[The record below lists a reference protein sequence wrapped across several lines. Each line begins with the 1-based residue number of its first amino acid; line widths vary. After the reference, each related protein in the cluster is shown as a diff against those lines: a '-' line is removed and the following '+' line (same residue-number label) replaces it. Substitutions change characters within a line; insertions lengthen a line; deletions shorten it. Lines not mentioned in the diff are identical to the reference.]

1 MTDRSNDASIL
12 YDRFATVLRWSSK
25 TVSSLRY
32 YFYVSS
38 RLPAEFLS
46 WQYVQSL
53 SSATGCE
60 NYCEYS
66 CFRYQPGNIMHR
78 ERHREREHRYES
90 NVLVYENRCASVSTG
105 CQLSDRN
112 VGWTCHVTYS
122 FTFGDN
128 TRSTNIREIRSHTH
142 AHSTH
147 TKILDTDTKLTYKR
161 QAR

>member
-1 MTDRSNDASIL
+1 MELKNRFIIKILFLCQLTPAGRIFELAVCTITFICDRL
-12 YDRFATVLRWSSK
+12 RELLRVLM
-25 TVSSLRY
+25 
-32 YFYVSS
+32 FPI
-38 RLPAEFLS
+38 PA
-46 WQYVQSL
+46 WQHHAQ
-53 SSATGCE
+53 
-60 NYCEYS
+60 
-66 CFRYQPGNIMHR
+66 R
-78 ERHREREHRYES
+78 ETQREREHRYES
-90 NVLVYENRCASVSTG
+90 NFLVYENRCASVSTG

-147 TKILDTDTKLTYKR
+147 TKMLDTDTKPTYKR